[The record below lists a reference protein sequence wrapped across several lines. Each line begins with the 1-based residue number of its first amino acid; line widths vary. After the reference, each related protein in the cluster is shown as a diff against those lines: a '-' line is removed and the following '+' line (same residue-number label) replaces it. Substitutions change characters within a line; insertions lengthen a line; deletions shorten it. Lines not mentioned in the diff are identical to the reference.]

1 MRLAGAMAGPA
12 ACCLLAAGACLPA
25 QAQVTR
31 ENLAPI
37 EGRGLATLVGG
48 LVLDSTVT
56 VLGYEFFSA
65 FAVAW
70 RELDAQ
76 QRYSVTISETPTARF
91 GSTIRVHS
99 RGKTLWQN
107 LVRPNRLAARETAQ
121 AVAGDLFQNMIRAEA
136 EEALFR
142 DPDLGP
148 EELQ

>member
-1 MRLAGAMAGPA
+1 MSARRVSAGLACGLLVGAH
-12 ACCLLAAGACLPA
+12 LSPA
-25 QAQVTR
+25 QAQLTR
-31 ENLAPI
+31 ENALPI
-37 EGRGLATLVGG
+37 EGRGLSMLLGG

-76 QRYSVTISETPTARF
+76 QRYSVTISEVPNARF
-91 GSTIRVHS
+91 GSTIRVLA
-99 RGKTLWQN
+99 RGTTLYQS
-107 LVRPNRLAARETAQ
+107 LIRPNRLAARETAQ
-121 AVAGDLFQNMIRAEA
+121 AVAGDIFQTMIRAEA

>member
-1 MRLAGAMAGPA
+1 MAA
-12 ACCLLAAGACLPA
+12 AAWLPA
-25 QAQVTR
+25 HAQLTR
-31 ENLAPI
+31 ENERPI
-37 EGRGLATLVGG
+37 ESRGLATLHGG
-48 LVLDSTVT
+48 LVLDATVT

-76 QRYSVTISETPTARF
+76 QRYSVTISEVPNARF
-91 GSTIRVHS
+91 GSTMRVHS
-99 RGKTLWQN
+99 RGKTLYAS

-121 AVAGDLFQNMIRAEA
+121 AVAGDIFQNMMRAEA

>member
-1 MRLAGAMAGPA
+1 MKRTRAGAAALACCVAAAMACGPA
-12 ACCLLAAGACLPA
+12 HA
-25 QAQVTR
+25 QLTR
-31 ENLAPI
+31 ENEAPI

-48 LVLDSTVT
+48 LVLDATVT

-70 RELDAQ
+70 RELDGQ
-76 QRYSVTISETPTARF
+76 QRYSVTISEVPNARF
-91 GSTIRVHS
+91 GSTIRVQS
-99 RGKTLWQN
+99 RGRTLYQS
-107 LVRPNRLAARETAQ
+107 LIRPSRVAARETAQ
-121 AVAGDLFQNMIRAEA
+121 AVAGDLFQNMLRTEA